1 MSVINS
7 NWFWKYLPL
16 IQGVILDFCKHGLSG
31 FNIDTNSGDETQHR
45 SIGCEDHLR
54 PLRHPSANR
63 VKVKTTTGQTPMK
76 RFQLISHDSI
86 AIHVHVVQYLRKQFE
101 SSQWRIKSSWVWLS
115 FRSVCL
121 SIFVAKRTHFKTLIL
136 IHNIPMVHHS

>member
-101 SSQWRIKSSWVWLS
+101 SSQWRIKSSWV
-115 FRSVCL
+115 
-121 SIFVAKRTHFKTLIL
+121 
-136 IHNIPMVHHS
+136 